1 MPDFLL
7 TFLDFFVDFT
17 PKYLPRLMKGVVVT
31 LELSAC
37 SMVAGVAVGLICA
50 IAVQTGNKIAK
61 WVVKIYV
68 EICRGVPLL
77 VILYFTYFLLPDV
90 GISLPAFWAAVFG
103 LTFNLGAY
111 LSEVFRASIEAI
123 DSGQYQAGMALG
135 MKRVV
140 IYRKIILPQALAIA
154 MPTVGGYFISL
165 LKDCSLVSVVAVEEL
180 LRQGK
185 YIISENFRSVE
196 TILLVGII
204 YFILSFFAARVVAR
218 LEQSLRPAYLRK

>member
-1 MPDFLL
+1 MLADVLE
-7 TFLDFFVDFT
+7 FFTEFA
-17 PKYLPRLMKGVVVT
+17 PRYLPRLLRGAAVT

-37 SMVAGVAVGLICA
+37 SMLAGVAVGLICA
-50 IAVQTGNKIAK
+50 VAVQTKNRTAV
-61 WVVKIYV
+61 WTVKVYV

-77 VILYFTYFLLPDV
+77 VILYFVYFLMPNL
-90 GISLPAFWAAVFG
+90 GISLPAFWAAVVG

-123 DSGQYQAGMALG
+123 DTGQYQAGMALG
-135 MKRVV
+135 MKRVTV
-140 IYRKIILPQALAIA
+140 YRKIILPQAMAIA

-180 LRQGK
+180 LREGK
-185 YIISENFRSVE
+185 YIISENFRSVP

-204 YFILSFFAARVVAR
+204 YFIMSFVAARTITR
-218 LEQSLRPAYLRK
+218 LEARLRPAYLRK

>member
-1 MPDFLL
+1 MLEFFF
-7 TFLDFFVDFT
+7 TIFDFFVDFA
-17 PKYLPRLMKGVVVT
+17 PKYLPRLLKGVVVT

-37 SMVAGVAVGLICA
+37 SMLAGVAVGLVCA
-50 IAVQTGNKIAK
+50 VAVQTGNKTAK

-77 VILYFTYFLLPDV
+77 VILYFTYFLLPGL

-123 DSGQYQAGMALG
+123 DGGQHQAGMALG
-135 MKRVV
+135 MKRVT

-165 LKDCSLVSVVAVEEL
+165 LKDCSLVSVIAVEEL

-204 YFILSFFAARVVAR
+204 YFVLSFGAARIIAR

>member
-1 MPDFLL
+1 
-7 TFLDFFVDFT
+7 
-17 PKYLPRLMKGVVVT
+17 
-31 LELSAC
+31 
-37 SMVAGVAVGLICA
+37 
-50 IAVQTGNKIAK
+50 
-61 WVVKIYV
+61 
-68 EICRGVPLL
+68 
-77 VILYFTYFLLPDV
+77 VILYFTYFLLPDM

-111 LSEVFRASIEAI
+111 LSEVFLASIEAI

-165 LKDCSLVSVVAVEEL
+165 LKDCSLVSVIAVEEL

-204 YFILSFFAARVVAR
+204 YFILSFGAARVIAR
-218 LEQSLRPAYLRK
+218 LEQSLRPSYLRK